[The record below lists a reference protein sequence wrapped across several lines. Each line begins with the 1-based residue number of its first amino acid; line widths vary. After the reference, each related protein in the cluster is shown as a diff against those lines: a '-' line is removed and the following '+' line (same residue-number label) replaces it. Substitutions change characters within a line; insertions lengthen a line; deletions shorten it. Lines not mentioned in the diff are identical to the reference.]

1 MPNLDLALSYPSVTI
16 VPGEEWVLAGTVQ
29 VEGTSTAFNL
39 TGYTGK
45 MNVTI
50 GSSSYT
56 TTGLYQVGVAASG
69 TFTHTLRMSET
80 VLYPANSW
88 GTIVLYLDHATTD
101 SLHIAT
107 IGFRTSAESIV

>member
-1 MPNLDLALSYPSVTI
+1 MPNVDLATVPTLVVI
-16 VPGEEWVLAGTVQ
+16 VPGEEWTLAGTVQ
-29 VEGTSTAFNL
+29 LEGTSTALNL

-56 TTGLYQVGVAASG
+56 TTGLYQVVLAASG

-80 VLYPANSW
+80 VLYPTNSW
-88 GTIVLYLDHATTD
+88 GTMVLYLDHATTD